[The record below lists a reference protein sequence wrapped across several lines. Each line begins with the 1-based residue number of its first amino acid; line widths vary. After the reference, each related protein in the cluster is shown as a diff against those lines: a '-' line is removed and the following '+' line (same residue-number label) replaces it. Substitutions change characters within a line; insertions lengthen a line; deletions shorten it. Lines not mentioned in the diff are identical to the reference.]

1 MFNLIKGAKIS
12 ENISLKEEYEINGN
26 WIYANISA
34 ENIRRIINQFIEI
47 ENTELFCLFI
57 EIPANMTDENVIRK
71 TEDGYCVTEK
81 MHKDIYYLDDISA
94 KDLNELLNVF
104 EDILI
109 NDGLSSFGVLSQKGN
124 EIGKYKYNVMGAY
137 SDGEDLSPIIE
148 AFYNVKIPRTDKL
161 VIAWD
166 YFTQDNPGESVLY
179 KKDGKTIYDVV
190 ETLEEIGLYKY
201 EQREE

>member
-12 ENISLKEEYEINGN
+12 EDISLKEEYEINGN

-161 VIAWD
+161 VTAWD
-166 YFTQDNPGESVLY
+166 YFTQDNPGESELY

-190 ETLEEIGLYKY
+190 ETLKEVGMYKY

>member
-161 VIAWD
+161 VTAWD
-166 YFTQDNPGESVLY
+166 YFSQDNPGESELY

-190 ETLEEIGLYKY
+190 ETLKEVGMYKY

>member
-1 MFNLIKGAKIS
+1 MFNLIKGAKVN
-12 ENISLKEEYEINGN
+12 ENIALKEEYEINGN

-104 EDILI
+104 EDTLI

-148 AFYNVKIPRTDKL
+148 TFYNVKIPRTDKL
-161 VIAWD
+161 VTAWD
-166 YFTQDNPGESVLY
+166 CFSQDNPGESELY

-190 ETLEEIGLYKY
+190 DELKEFGLYKY

>member
-1 MFNLIKGAKIS
+1 MFNLIKGAKIN
-12 ENISLKEEYEINGN
+12 ENIALKEEYEINGN

-161 VIAWD
+161 VTAWD
-166 YFTQDNPGESVLY
+166 YFTQDNPGESELY

-190 ETLEEIGLYKY
+190 ETLKEVGMYKY

>member
-1 MFNLIKGAKIS
+1 MFNLIKGAKVN
-12 ENISLKEEYEINGN
+12 ENIALKEEYEINGN

-161 VIAWD
+161 VTAWD
-166 YFTQDNPGESVLY
+166 YFSQDNPGESELY

-190 ETLEEIGLYKY
+190 ETLKEVGMYKY

>member
-1 MFNLIKGAKIS
+1 MFNLIKGAKVN
-12 ENISLKEEYEINGN
+12 ENIALKEEYEINGN

-148 AFYNVKIPRTDKL
+148 AFYKVKIPRTDKL
-161 VIAWD
+161 VTAWD
-166 YFTQDNPGESVLY
+166 YFSQDNPGESELY

-190 ETLEEIGLYKY
+190 ETLKEVGMYKY